1 MKWAQIIKA
10 IVKYSD
16 LVYYMIMEL
25 VSLKELSTNTKIHL
39 LNELGYDS
47 DGEFVIDA
55 KGKKVIDKYLDVP
68 VRISNMVILPGS
80 EVILDDNELS
90 ISSYIEE
97 YGNVL

>member
-1 MKWAQIIKA
+1 
-10 IVKYSD
+10 
-16 LVYYMIMEL
+16 MIMEL

-97 YGNVL
+97 YGNVLW